1 MKSLF
6 SLICLILAFSVMAVH
21 GREVN
26 YLREEWESGE
36 EAREDTTLEKEMIP
50 GTCGLCK
57 YILNTVKKHLN
68 SSDTSKNIK
77 QKLLRSCDQIKF
89 GKSMCRSICKKFSDI
104 LVKLFSNDEDVRTM
118 CVDIK
123 LCKPKHDWGISN

>member
-1 MKSLF
+1 
-6 SLICLILAFSVMAVH
+6 MAVH

-57 YILNTVKKHLN
+57 KILNSVKKRLN
-68 SSDTSKNIK
+68 SSDTSETIK
-77 QKLLRSCDQIKF
+77 EKLLRSCDQIKK
-89 GKSMCRSICKKFSDI
+89 GKSICRSICKKYSDI
-104 LVKLFSNDEDVRTM
+104 LVKLFSNNEDVTKM
-118 CVDIK
+118 CVKIK